1 MLLLPANHVLLVS
14 VHVRTHDPCMVSVL
28 ICREEEFK
36 QFQKLMDEQI
46 KEIASKEAEEAEED
60 AETREEREAFEQ
72 RQVEDIKCRGHE
84 VQWQR
89 RHATVVGRFAAEF
102 AADAAWPVACSA
114 DCGCSSL
121 RACARSAVLRL
132 PLQRLLHLARLAK
145 QRRRLARPGL
155 SCLPASA
162 RWRIFCERSWAV

>member
-1 MLLLPANHVLLVS
+1 MRRQGRAVVARQPYLACKCACLHPS
-14 VHVRTHDPCMVSVL
+14 THEPGMVSVL

-89 RHATVVGRFAAEF
+89 RHAIVVG
-102 AADAAWPVACSA
+102 
-114 DCGCSSL
+114 
-121 RACARSAVLRL
+121 
-132 PLQRLLHLARLAK
+132 
-145 QRRRLARPGL
+145 
-155 SCLPASA
+155 
-162 RWRIFCERSWAV
+162 